1 MLPNE
6 FHAGCESGLGSARC
20 KAALTRAALLAT
32 VLLLSDCSASTPTST
47 DTANTGATSTSP
59 LTTGSA
65 SPRAGGQQIGT
76 SGVIALSVEIRTG
89 AETYTV
95 NGKPPEASATDV
107 RYQLSF
113 TDFARQCTLV
123 GGNLVM
129 KVGVQGRII
138 VGPIGGP
145 GPVDIPLRYAV
156 VQEGIA
162 PRTIAT
168 KFKRIGAEVP
178 PGQTNVGFSD
188 VEEDLSFPMPSRS
201 ELAGY
206 MVYVGFDASGD
217 APAKKP
223 PRRNRRETRWSAARN
238 DPQTVQ
244 AKAGWRGD
252 QGTEREASH
261 IKIGGGPACCHPG
274 EESMIAFIAI
284 AWLLAIWATVLAFS
298 VCSART

>member
-1 MLPNE
+1 MLPVNSMRGAKIE
-6 FHAGCESGLGSARC
+6 PSRHGARRV
-20 KAALTRAALLAT
+20 ALTRAALLAAAL
-32 VLLLSDCSASTPTST
+32 VLSGCSSVSTPAPA
-47 DTANTGATSTSP
+47 DTANSGATSRFSA
-59 LTTGSA
+59 LFSGSA
-65 SPRAGGQQIGT
+65 SPPAQAAAGGSAF
-76 SGVIALSVEIRTG
+76 SGNDCPSVDIRTG

-95 NGKPPEASATDV
+95 NGKPPEASETDV

-156 VQEGIA
+156 VQEGVA

-168 KFKRIGAEVP
+168 KFKRVGAVVP
-178 PGQTNVGFSD
+178 PGQSNVVFSD
-188 VEEDLSFPMPSRS
+188 VEEDLSFPMPSRT

-206 MVYVGFDASGD
+206 MVYVGFDAIGD

-223 PRRNRRETRWSAARN
+223 APKKPAAKR
-238 DPQTVQ
+238 QQ
-244 AKAGWRGD
+244 A
-252 QGTEREASH
+252 Q
-261 IKIGGGPACCHPG
+261 
-274 EESMIAFIAI
+274 
-284 AWLLAIWATVLAFS
+284 
-298 VCSART
+298 

>member
-1 MLPNE
+1 MRGAKIELSR
-6 FHAGCESGLGSARC
+6 HGA
-20 KAALTRAALLAT
+20 KRAALLAAA
-32 VLLLSDCSASTPTST
+32 LLLSGCSSASTPTST
-47 DTANTGATSTSP
+47 DTAATGATSRFSA
-59 LTTGSA
+59 LFSGSA
-65 SPRAGGQQIGT
+65 SPPAQAAAGGSAS
-76 SGVIALSVEIRTG
+76 SGNDCPSVDIRTG

-113 TDFARQCTLV
+113 TDLARQCTLV

-168 KFKRIGAEVP
+168 KFKRVGAEVP
-178 PGQTNVGFSD
+178 PGQSNVVFSD
-188 VEEDLSFPMPSRS
+188 VEEDLSFPMPSRA

-206 MVYVGFDASGD
+206 MVYVGFDAVGD
-217 APAKKP
+217 APEKKPAAKKP
-223 PRRNRRETRWSAARN
+223 AAKR
-238 DPQTVQ
+238 Q
-244 AKAGWRGD
+244 
-252 QGTEREASH
+252 
-261 IKIGGGPACCHPG
+261 
-274 EESMIAFIAI
+274 
-284 AWLLAIWATVLAFS
+284 
-298 VCSART
+298 